1 MEKMKND
8 HRDSPWDNNLEK
20 IVSSENVSEDYSGK
34 ENASERPAS
43 SKLKSYIVDTTSS
56 WLYWT
61 PVMTLTELCSGME
74 AEEIVNSRLIAMGL
88 ALGIARPHGMFR
100 QYWADLWKADA
111 NSSKKK
117 KVFVDITANAC
128 FQAPIYSAIL
138 YLSGVSLEE
147 GAAALATGLT
157 IGAIGSRPFGYVQ
170 DKWRKLWGT
179 KPTLDE

>member
-1 MEKMKND
+1 MKND
-8 HRDSPWDNNLEK
+8 NYQDSSLDNNLEK
-20 IVSSENVSEDYSGK
+20 IISPEGNSLEYDTAEEKTSKKVT
-34 ENASERPAS
+34 S
-43 SKLKSYIVDTTSS
+43 SKLKSYVVDTTSS

-61 PVMTLTELCSGME
+61 PVMTFTELCSGME
-74 AEEIVNSRLIAMGL
+74 AEEIVNSRLMAMGL

-117 KVFVDITANAC
+117 KAFVDITANAC

-138 YLSGVSLEE
+138 YFSGVSLEE
-147 GAAALATGLT
+147 GVAALATGLT

-179 KPTLDE
+179 KPTLDD